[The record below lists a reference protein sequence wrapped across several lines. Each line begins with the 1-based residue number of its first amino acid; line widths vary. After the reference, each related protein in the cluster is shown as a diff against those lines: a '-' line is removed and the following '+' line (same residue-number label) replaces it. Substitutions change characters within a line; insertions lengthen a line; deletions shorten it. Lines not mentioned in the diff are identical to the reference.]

1 MIDTNTESARP
12 SAAARYTELATSRQ
26 PFLDRARACA
36 KLTIPSLIP
45 AHDGT
50 YSGELYQPYQ
60 SLGANGVNNLASK
73 LTMAMLPTAATFFR
87 LKLEPKLERKL
98 AAKDKERVEKA
109 LSVVEQKIMAEV
121 DRRQLRPYANETF
134 KHLIVGGNVLQYLP
148 KRGGCRIFPITQFVI
163 CRDWEGTLL
172 EIVIKERVSPNTLP
186 KSVREVAKQIAGRTA
201 SDDKNVDVY
210 TWARK
215 VEDKWEVHQEVGEDT
230 VIPGSSGTFTDETF
244 PFIALRW
251 TRIDGE
257 AYGRG
262 LCEEYFGDLSS
273 METLSKVLLE
283 GAAAA
288 ARVLYLVQPGGNT
301 DPEDIE
307 KAPNLAV
314 RMGHKDEV
322 TVLGLEKFADF
333 GIAKQTLDE
342 ITKRLQYAFLLFTAV
357 QRDAERVTAE
367 EVRRVASEIETALGG
382 VYSVLAMEYQLPLV
396 RLVQSA
402 MESKKDLP
410 KLDRQAVYPTVV
422 TGFDAL
428 GRSQEATRL
437 IGFLQTAYQNLG
449 EQVVQFIN
457 PTSVLNRLAA
467 SFGID
472 DENLVLTQDQ
482 VNANRQ
488 QSQVAELASKAAP
501 AVVKAVSDNNLANK
515 EIQKQ
520 A

>member
-1 MIDTNTESARP
+1 METNTETTRPTASARY
-12 SAAARYTELATSRQ
+12 SELRTTRQ

-60 SLGANGVNNLASK
+60 SLGANGVNNLAAK
-73 LTMAMLPTAATFFR
+73 LTMAMLPTSATFFR
-87 LKLEPKLERKL
+87 LKLDPKLDRKL
-98 AAKDKERVEKA
+98 SAKQREKIEKA
-109 LSVVEQKIMAEV
+109 LSVVEQKLMAEV
-121 DRRQLRPYANETF
+121 DRRQLRAYANETF
-134 KHLIVGGNVLQYLP
+134 KHLVVGGNVLQYLP
-148 KRGGCRIFPITQFVI
+148 KSGGSRIFPINQFVV

-172 EIVIKERVSPNTLP
+172 EIVVHERVSPNTLP
-186 KSVREVAKQIAGRTA
+186 KAVQEIGKQIAARTA
-201 SDDKNVDVY
+201 SDDKNVDLY

-215 VEDKWEVHQEVGEDT
+215 DEGKWIVQQEVGDT
-230 VIPGSSGTFTDETF
+230 VIPDSRGSFTDETF

-262 LCEEYFGDLSS
+262 LCEEYFGDLST
-273 METLSKVLLE
+273 MENLSKVLLE
-283 GAAAA
+283 GSAAA
-288 ARVLYLVQPGGNT
+288 ARVLFLVQPGGST

-314 RMGHKDEV
+314 RIGHKDDV

-333 GIAKQTLDE
+333 RIAKETLDE
-342 ITKRLQYAFLLFTAV
+342 IAKRLQYAFLLFTAV

-367 EVRRVASEIETALGG
+367 EVRRVAGEIETALGG
-382 VYSVLAMEYQLPLV
+382 VYSILAMEYQLPLI
-396 RLVQSA
+396 RLVQAA
-402 MESKKDLP
+402 MESNKDLP
-410 KLDRQAVYPTVV
+410 KLDRKSIYPTII

-437 IGFLQTAYQNLG
+437 IGFLQTVFANLG
-449 EQVVQFIN
+449 EQGLAYIN
-457 PTSVLNRLAA
+457 PVSVLNRLAA

-472 DENLVLTQDQ
+472 DEELVRTEEQ
-482 VNANRQ
+482 VSAIRQ
-488 QSQVAELASKAAP
+488 QAQMAELASKAAP
-501 AVVKAVSDNNLANK
+501 NVVKAVSDNNIANK
-515 EIQKQ
+515 DIQKQ
-520 A
+520 NG